1 MRPRGPLTRLQR
13 RSVVMRHRWLTT
25 AAVAVVAGT
34 AIVTAGCSTS
44 SSTDSSAASSGPVTI
59 GYWGW
64 VPDMQSVV
72 ATWNTEH
79 PDIHVDYTEIS
90 SSEATTKFQT
100 AVQA

>member
-1 MRPRGPLTRLQR
+1 MRY
-13 RSVVMRHRWLTT
+13 SWLTT

-34 AIVTAGCSTS
+34 AIVTAGCSS
-44 SSTDSSAASSGPVTI
+44 ANSTDSAVASSGPVTI
-59 GYWGW
+59 NYWGW

-90 SSEATTKFQT
+90 VAQREGRRN
-100 AVQA
+100 VG